1 MKQQKKISSKWKYFI
16 VYKYTALS
24 YTDFKEFFEDKYF
37 GGLINIPPKIQKAIK
52 KIRRL
57 RDLYS
62 DNLSE

>member
-1 MKQQKKISSKWKYFI
+1 ML
-16 VYKYTALS
+16 LS
-24 YTDFKEFFEDKYF
+24 KEFFEDKYF
-37 GGLINIPPKIQKAIK
+37 GGLINIPAKIQKAIK

>member
-1 MKQQKKISSKWKYFI
+1 ML
-16 VYKYTALS
+16 LS
-24 YTDFKEFFEDKYF
+24 QEFFEDKYF